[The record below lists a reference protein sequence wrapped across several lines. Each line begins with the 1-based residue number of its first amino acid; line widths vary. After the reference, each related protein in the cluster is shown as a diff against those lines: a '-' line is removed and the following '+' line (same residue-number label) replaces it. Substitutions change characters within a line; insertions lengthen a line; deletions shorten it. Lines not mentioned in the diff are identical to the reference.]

1 MGDGTNLVIMLAGEL
16 LKKAEEL
23 IRLGLKTSDI
33 VQGYERAQGFALKAL
48 EGMSSKYKV
57 DGNRV
62 EEKQEK
68 K

>member
-48 EGMSSKYKV
+48 EGMS
-57 DGNRV
+57 
-62 EEKQEK
+62 
-68 K
+68 